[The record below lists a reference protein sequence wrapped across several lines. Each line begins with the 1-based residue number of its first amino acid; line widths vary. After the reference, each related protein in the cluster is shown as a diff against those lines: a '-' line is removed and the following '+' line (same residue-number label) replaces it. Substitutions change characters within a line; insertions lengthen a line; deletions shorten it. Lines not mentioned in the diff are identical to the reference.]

1 MPFVGLEG
9 IKKKKIDGKFVRTP
23 AAAIRALKENR
34 VASLAGD
41 HGAVTVWR
49 DDAGKLRGD
58 FSRWLITQ
66 DSILAKSKAE
76 LRRWLDRVAPQCE

>member
-9 IKKKKIDGKFVRTP
+9 IRKKEVGGKFVGTP
-23 AAAIRALKENR
+23 AAAIRALKDNR

-41 HGAVTVWR
+41 RGAVTVWR
-49 DDAGKLRGD
+49 DDAGNLRGD
-58 FSRWLITQ
+58 FSRWRITQ